1 MKTQEIQWKTG
12 TRKIEVSGNLRT
24 EKFFIQQMGYRLDGY
39 RLERANEKI
48 SKLED
53 WSLENVCIEVK
64 RKKNGK
70 NRKAPIRHETQ

>member
-1 MKTQEIQWKTG
+1 
-12 TRKIEVSGNLRT
+12 
-24 EKFFIQQMGYRLDGY
+24 MGYRLDGY

-70 NRKAPIRHETQ
+70 NRKAPIRHETQWTGLALMQLKYQKERRENGVWTIFQDIRI